1 MLAHLTGHTAGAVK
15 QKNIIKAMEYNITAR
30 RKGKDM
36 REEKINLCDLSA
48 EIIGISRMVSGLS
61 NQLDNKKTDS
71 LTQESLQDALFGVST
86 HLDRIADDL
95 RDADAK

>member
-1 MLAHLTGHTAGAVK
+1 MWGIHKGKVTAGAVK
-15 QKNIIKAMEYNITAR
+15 NHLKYNITAR

-48 EIIGISRMVSGLS
+48 EITGISRIVSGLS
-61 NQLDNKKTDS
+61 NQLDNKKTDT
-71 LTQESLQDALFGVST
+71 LTVDSLQDALFGVST

-95 RDADAK
+95 REMEE

>member
-1 MLAHLTGHTAGAVK
+1 
-15 QKNIIKAMEYNITAR
+15 
-30 RKGKDM
+30 M

-48 EIIGISRMVSGLS
+48 EITGISRVVLGLS

-71 LTQESLQDALFGVST
+71 LTIESLQDAMFGVST

-95 RDADAK
+95 READAK

>member
-1 MLAHLTGHTAGAVK
+1 
-15 QKNIIKAMEYNITAR
+15 
-30 RKGKDM
+30 M

-48 EIIGISRMVSGLS
+48 EITGISRIVSGLS

-71 LTQESLQDALFGVST
+71 LTIESLQDAMFGVST

-95 RDADAK
+95 RDAERNSR

>member
-1 MLAHLTGHTAGAVK
+1 
-15 QKNIIKAMEYNITAR
+15 
-30 RKGKDM
+30 
-36 REEKINLCDLSA
+36 
-48 EIIGISRMVSGLS
+48 MVSGLS